1 MVREGYSVIGK
12 RVPRVDSMEKVTGV
26 AKYLGDLKIP
36 GMLYGKILR
45 SPYPHAGILRVDT

>member
-36 GMLYGKILR
+36 GMLYGKPLGG
-45 SPYPHAGILRVDT
+45 SETGGIGGCR